1 MKTLLSETNEIV
13 EKVGF
18 TILSTDEL
26 FKIRGGDPGDPPPPP
41 PPGGGDGDIEEPPDG

>member
-1 MKTLLSETNEIV
+1 MKTLLSETNETI

-26 FKIRGGDPGDPPPPP
+26 FKVRGGDHGDPPPD
-41 PPGGGDGDIEEPPDG
+41 PPGGGDGDIEEPGNG

>member
-1 MKTLLSETNEIV
+1 MKTLLSETKETI

-26 FKIRGGDPGDPPPPP
+26 FKIRGGDDPPPPP
-41 PPGGGDGDIEEPPDG
+41 PPGGGDEPIEEPGNG